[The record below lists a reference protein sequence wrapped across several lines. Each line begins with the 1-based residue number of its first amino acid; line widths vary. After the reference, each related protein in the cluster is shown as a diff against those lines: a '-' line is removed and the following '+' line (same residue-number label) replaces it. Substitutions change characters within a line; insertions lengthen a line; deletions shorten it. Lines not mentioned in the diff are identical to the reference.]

1 MMYISEQNNRPTL
14 SRRRW
19 VLVTVLSM
27 AAGALLTTALTGTT
41 QAQGQES
48 GKPAVDPVLV
58 VSGQISS
65 QSYGLYLVDYEQKT
79 ICVYQYAPKERNLK
93 LVAARTYR
101 FDVQLDEHN
110 TANPKPREVQEMV
123 KSQRRLGTTPGR

>member
-1 MMYISEQNNRPTL
+1 MYNCDQNSRPTL

-48 GKPAVDPVLV
+48 GKRSVDPVLV
-58 VSGQISS
+58 VSGQISHNA
-65 QSYGLYLVDYEQKT
+65 YGLYLVDYEQKT
-79 ICVYQYAPKERNLK
+79 ICVYQYTPKERNLR

-110 TANPKPREVQEMV
+110 TASPKPREVQEMV

>member
-1 MMYISEQNNRPTL
+1 M

-41 QAQGQES
+41 QAEGQES
-48 GKPAVDPVLV
+48 GKRSVDPVLV

-65 QSYGLYLVDYEQKT
+65 NAYGLYLVDYEQKT
-79 ICVYQYAPKERNLK
+79 ICVYQYTPKERNLR

-110 TANPKPREVQEMV
+110 TASPKPREVQEMV

>member
-1 MMYISEQNNRPTL
+1 M

-41 QAQGQES
+41 QAEGQES
-48 GKPAVDPVLV
+48 GKRSVDPVLV
-58 VSGQISS
+58 VSGQISHNA
-65 QSYGLYLVDYEQKT
+65 YGLYLVDYEQKT
-79 ICVYQYAPKERNLK
+79 ICVYQYTPKERNLR

-110 TANPKPREVQEMV
+110 TASPKPREVQEMV

>member
-1 MMYISEQNNRPTL
+1 M

-41 QAQGQES
+41 QAVGQES
-48 GKPAVDPVLV
+48 GKRSVDPVLV

-65 QSYGLYLVDYEQKT
+65 NAYGLYLVDYEQKT
-79 ICVYQYAPKERNLK
+79 ICVYQYTPKERNLR

-110 TANPKPREVQEMV
+110 TASPKPREVQEMV